1 MLVYPFYVGFGTATG
16 WAYVCEADAADDW
29 ERLRREPAL
38 TPEAV
43 VALAEAAQA
52 RYGFSD
58 FKLKGGVLAGKE
70 EVAAVRAL
78 AKRFPE
84 ARITLDPNG
93 GWLLADA

>member
-1 MLVYPFYVGFGTATG
+1 M
-16 WAYVCEADAADDW
+16 
-29 ERLRREPAL
+29 

-43 VALAEAAQA
+43 VALAEAAQE

-58 FKLKGGVLAGKE
+58 FKLKGGVLSGDE
-70 EVAAVRAL
+70 EVDVVTAL

-93 GWLLADA
+93 GWLLEEAIRLGRDAGRRWPTPRTRAAPRAASPAAR